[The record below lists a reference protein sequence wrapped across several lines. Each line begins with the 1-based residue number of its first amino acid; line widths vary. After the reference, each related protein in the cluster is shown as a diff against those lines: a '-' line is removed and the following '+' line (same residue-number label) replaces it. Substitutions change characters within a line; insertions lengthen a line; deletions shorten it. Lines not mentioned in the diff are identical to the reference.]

1 MIDRVRGRR
10 TFARLRRAG
19 VKVRTDPPWCWFVD
33 DQRVKPPQVA
43 FAIGR
48 ALGNAVTRN
57 RLRRRLR
64 AILGDIDV
72 PPGIF
77 LIGATSDACELT
89 YDELTATTTS
99 LMIRAAERG
108 ARRAT

>member
-1 MIDRVRGRR
+1 LIDRVRDRR

-19 VKVRTDPPWCWFVD
+19 VKVRTDPLWCWFVD
-33 DQRVKPPQVA
+33 DQMVRPPQVA
-43 FAIGR
+43 FALNR

-64 AILGDIDV
+64 SILNDIDV

-77 LIGATSDACELT
+77 LIGATRDACELT
-89 YDELTATTTS
+89 YVELKVTTTA
-99 LMIRAAERG
+99 LVAGAVKRAA
-108 ARRAT
+108 RRVT